1 MDARLRDRGWSATA
15 FASDDLPYLK
25 NVQKHAESLG
35 IRFTCLATYNDFAYV
50 KDENWRLANI
60 AFVKKWLQIA
70 ADLGVAN
77 IRMLTGYYVPGEDRA
92 RLEKL
97 TLDGIAEC
105 IPVAERCKVN
115 MAIENHNSI
124 FFEADDILTLIRR
137 FGSKRLTTCPDPSN
151 WAARSFFSPEC
162 TPAERKHV
170 FDSAAKLAP
179 LATEAHL
186 KVKGIT
192 PDGKLMGWGDDLAKL
207 ISIYRKAGY
216 DGVVAFESIVDGD
229 LLAPMAQALA
239 AQGARDAAWAQSILR
254 LTTTKAE
261 FQSMFEPETLQTL
274 IMLLSPQQV
283 QAIAQSSIKSFLNE
297 LKDDS
302 PLLSFLQ
309 VYCRPWTPDLAR
321 TVIQSAQHQAGKGWR
336 LAHALPEF
344 AKYVPSELMEELAR
358 GWPNETSAL
367 WNAKIDEFLMI
378 LKFRNE
384 IRRSLEEQP

>member
-1 MDARLRDRGWSATA
+1 MQAALHSWSFRNRYKEDPSFTIFKALEMTAEMGFTATEIMCGKA
-15 FASDDLPYLK
+15 NMPPGDFASDDLPYLK

-229 LLAPMAQALA
+229 LLAPMAQARKIVEA
-239 AQGARDAAWAQSILR
+239 
-254 LTTTKAE
+254 
-261 FQSMFEPETLQTL
+261 
-274 IMLLSPQQV
+274 
-283 QAIAQSSIKSFLNE
+283 AIAA
-297 LKDDS
+297 
-302 PLLSFLQ
+302 
-309 VYCRPWTPDLAR
+309 TA
-321 TVIQSAQHQAGKGWR
+321 
-336 LAHALPEF
+336 
-344 AKYVPSELMEELAR
+344 
-358 GWPNETSAL
+358 
-367 WNAKIDEFLMI
+367 
-378 LKFRNE
+378 
-384 IRRSLEEQP
+384 